1 MTPIPKIKSQ
11 NLEIKLKPLKPTL
24 KPLKSTFSDQ
34 AKNLHLDYF
43 DDGESE
49 NQGPE
54 I

>member
-1 MTPIPKIKSQ
+1 MTLNPKIKVPKSRNQ
-11 NLEIKLKPLKPTL
+11 VKTLKTTL